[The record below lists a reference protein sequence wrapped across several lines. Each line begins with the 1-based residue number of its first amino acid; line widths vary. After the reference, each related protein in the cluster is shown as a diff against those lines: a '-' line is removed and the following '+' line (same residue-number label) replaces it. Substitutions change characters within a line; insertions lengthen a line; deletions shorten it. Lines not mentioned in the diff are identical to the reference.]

1 MNYIKLMRPK
11 HYIKNILIF
20 VPLIFSGKFLNTNN
34 FLQTLY
40 GFIVFSLIASTIY
53 IINDI
58 KDKDKDRKH
67 PTKKNRPIA
76 SGKVSVKSAIIEI
89 ILIVVVSAALAYFLK
104 LPKLSIAF
112 LLAYFVLNLAYSL
125 GLKNIPIIDVL
136 ILVSGFVLR
145 VLFGASILRIEVSNW
160 LYLAVLSISFYLGL
174 GKRRNEINKN
184 GAKSRKV
191 LEYYNKEFLDKNMY
205 MFLCMSIIFYSLW
218 ATDSN
223 VVSANNN
230 LLIYTIPLVITV
242 CMKYSMDIEGSES
255 SGDPV
260 EVILKDKLILVL
272 GFLLVLSVFLILYL

>member
-89 ILIVVVSAALAYFLK
+89 ILIVVVSALLAYFLK

-184 GAKSRKV
+184 GAQSRKV

-223 VVSANNN
+223 VVTANNN

>member
-89 ILIVVVSAALAYFLK
+89 ILIVVVSALLAYFLK

-223 VVSANNN
+223 VVTANHN

>member
-76 SGKVSVKSAIIEI
+76 SGKVSVRSAIIEI
-89 ILIVVVSAALAYFLK
+89 ILIVVVSALLAYFLK

-160 LYLAVLSISFYLGL
+160 LYLAVLSLSFYLGL

-184 GAKSRKV
+184 GAQSRKV

-223 VVSANNN
+223 VVTANHN